1 MAEYQ
6 TCYEGCRCSECR
18 QRRSDYFYLQEFRSL
33 YGIEEEYAEDTT
45 LNRLENAMD
54 SMGYS
59 SDIQRS
65 IRNKYKHT

>member
-1 MAEYQ
+1 MAEWE

-18 QRRSDYFYLQEFRSL
+18 QRRNDYFYLQEYRSM

-54 SMGYS
+54 NFNYS
-59 SDIQRS
+59 TATQRAL
-65 IRNKYKHT
+65 RKKYSN